1 MCFVICKNM
10 IHVVVFNKL
19 ENLILKVNVIPKIMK
34 KYMTSTTK
42 EKHNCEVEK
51 HKCGTNFN
59 KLIYIATSKLHLSRV
74 LIQDFC
80 YN

>member
-1 MCFVICKNM
+1 
-10 IHVVVFNKL
+10 
-19 ENLILKVNVIPKIMK
+19 
-34 KYMTSTTK
+34 MTSTTK

-80 YN
+80 YNQFKNKYVEKP